1 MACFLVPGTE
11 AIVVTAAAVLLKKY
25 EQNKTQVKL
34 TANHQQPDAPAKT
47 GFSRKL
53 FWLADL
59 LWGGVILLAFE
70 HLWHGEVV
78 PFFPFL
84 TAATEGPQ
92 AVSEMLSEM
101 ASVGVLIRSAPIL
114 LLFCMIIVAVNM
126 LFCFLG
132 GKLLKFDLEEIILAS
147 NANIGGPT
155 TAAGMAISQGWVGT
169 WLGVLVGSILGA

>member
-34 TANHQQPDAPAKT
+34 SDGHTQTQTSAKPR
-47 GFSRKL
+47 FAAKL

-84 TAATEGPQ
+84 TAATQGAG
-92 AVSEMLSEM
+92 AVSEMLGEM
-101 ASVGVLIRSAPIL
+101 ASVGVLMAVLVTAIWGV
-114 LLFCMIIVAVNM
+114 MVAV
-126 LFCFLG
+126 
-132 GKLLKFDLEEIILAS
+132 A
-147 NANIGGPT
+147 
-155 TAAGMAISQGWVGT
+155 TAIEKRPAAQKAEVG
-169 WLGVLVGSILGA
+169 A

>member
-1 MACFLVPGTE
+1 MACFVVPGTE

-25 EQNKTQVKL
+25 EQNRAQMKL
-34 TANHQQPDAPAKT
+34 HSDGASTEAPVRT
-47 GFSRKL
+47 GFARKL

-84 TAATEGPQ
+84 TAATEGPE

-101 ASVGVLIRSAPIL
+101 VSVGALMAVLVTVIWVAMVLVSAAIEKRPAPQKAEASV
-114 LLFCMIIVAVNM
+114 
-126 LFCFLG
+126 
-132 GKLLKFDLEEIILAS
+132 
-147 NANIGGPT
+147 
-155 TAAGMAISQGWVGT
+155 
-169 WLGVLVGSILGA
+169 

>member
-25 EQNKTQVKL
+25 EQNKTRVQL
-34 TANHQQPDAPAKT
+34 HSNTPPAEAPVRT
-47 GFSRKL
+47 GFARKL

-84 TAATEGPQ
+84 TAAAEGPD
-92 AVSEMLSEM
+92 AVSEMLGEM
-101 ASVGVLIRSAPIL
+101 ASVGVLMAVLVTAVWIA
-114 LLFCMIIVAVNM
+114 MVAV
-126 LFCFLG
+126 
-132 GKLLKFDLEEIILAS
+132 S
-147 NANIGGPT
+147 
-155 TAAGMAISQGWVGT
+155 AAIEKRPEAQKAEVG
-169 WLGVLVGSILGA
+169 V

>member
-34 TANHQQPDAPAKT
+34 TTNSAQAEIPAKP
-47 GFSRKL
+47 GFARKL

-84 TAATEGPQ
+84 TAATEGPE
-92 AVSEMLSEM
+92 AVSEMLGEM
-101 ASVGVLIRSAPIL
+101 ASVGVTMAVLVTLIWVA
-114 LLFCMIIVAVNM
+114 MVAV
-126 LFCFLG
+126 
-132 GKLLKFDLEEIILAS
+132 S
-147 NANIGGPT
+147 
-155 TAAGMAISQGWVGT
+155 AAIEKRPSVQKAEVN
-169 WLGVLVGSILGA
+169 V

>member
-34 TANHQQPDAPAKT
+34 TANQTQTETSAKP
-47 GFSRKL
+47 GFARKL

-84 TAATEGPQ
+84 TAAAEGPE
-92 AVSEMLSEM
+92 AVSEMLGEM
-101 ASVGVLIRSAPIL
+101 ASVGVVMAVLVTVVWAA
-114 LLFCMIIVAVNM
+114 MVAVVAAIE
-126 LFCFLG
+126 
-132 GKLLKFDLEEIILAS
+132 KR
-147 NANIGGPT
+147 PT
-155 TAAGMAISQGWVGT
+155 PQKAEAGA
-169 WLGVLVGSILGA
+169 

>member
-1 MACFLVPGTE
+1 MACFVVPGTE
-11 AIVVTAAAVLLKKY
+11 AIVVTAAAILLKKY

-34 TANHQQPDAPAKT
+34 HAGDKAEAPAKT

-84 TAATEGPQ
+84 TAATEGSA
-92 AVSEMLSEM
+92 AVSEMLGEM
-101 ASVGVLIRSAPIL
+101 ASVGVLMAAL
-114 LLFCMIIVAVNM
+114 VTAVWAAM
-126 LFCFLG
+126 VLV
-132 GKLLKFDLEEIILAS
+132 
-147 NANIGGPT
+147 
-155 TAAGMAISQGWVGT
+155 TAAIEKRPEKKEAR
-169 WLGVLVGSILGA
+169 A

>member
-25 EQNKTQVKL
+25 EQNKTRVQLHSDTPPVE
-34 TANHQQPDAPAKT
+34 TPIRT
-47 GFSRKL
+47 GFARKL

-84 TAATEGPQ
+84 TAAAEGPA
-92 AVSEMLSEM
+92 AVSEMLGEM
-101 ASVGVLIRSAPIL
+101 GSVGV
-114 LLFCMIIVAVNM
+114 
-126 LFCFLG
+126 
-132 GKLLKFDLEEIILAS
+132 
-147 NANIGGPT
+147 T
-155 TAAGMAISQGWVGT
+155 MA
-169 WLGVLVGSILGA
+169 VLVTVVWAAMAAVVSAIEKRPAPQKAEVSA